1 MELVNDVDPDHIKLI
16 AERAAWEAVNKARD
30 EDTIRIE
37 AAVTRGINAFFAQ
50 QEIKPEHWVYLR
62 LQLKEREDN
71 WSAVRKTVINLLL
84 AGALVVGGQAL
95 WQSVAAKI
103 LAADQGRPANRS
115 GAPTPEGQP

>member
-1 MELVNDVDPDHIKLI
+1 MELVTDVDPDHIKLI
-16 AERAAWEAVNKARD
+16 AERAAWEAVNKARE
-30 EDTIRIE
+30 EDTVRIE

-50 QEIKPEHWVYLR
+50 QEIKPEHWAYLR

-71 WSAVRKTVINLLL
+71 WSAVRKTIINLLL

-103 LAADQGRPANRS
+103 LAADQGRPAHRS
-115 GAPTPEGQP
+115 GTPTPEGQP